1 MFSQILLALKFAFR
15 SFVRHSRRSLLAGSA
30 VALSLAMM
38 LFSKG
43 MGDDGRAR
51 MKDMGVRMGSG
62 HVLVE
67 SPDYRT
73 EQSASAA
80 ASDLEPIVRAAKNI
94 DGVEYVT
101 PRLLSSGLA
110 THGAKS
116 AAVVLHAGL
125 PDVEVKANDVAGE
138 KARVSGEY
146 VKPRSAREFASVP
159 GDVYIGDGLS
169 EKLDAKVGDRIVVTI
184 APPGGGDPRAAA
196 FYVSGTFHTAVTE
209 VDRAMAHIDL
219 DDARDLLG
227 VGNVATQVAVLLES
241 QELVPRATDELK
253 AALSERKDVVVR
265 PWQEVLV
272 ELHEALVIDE
282 ASNQIMMS
290 VIFFIVTLGI
300 FNSILMSVTERTREL
315 GVQKA
320 LGTSGPRIFTYVMLE
335 AFILAIVSATAG
347 VLLGLGAHFYMAKH
361 GINVGAMMEGDYEFS
376 GIAFNGYIYSRLTV
390 EGVAF
395 WAGVTVLLVLLSAI
409 YPAYRAARQ
418 VPVEAMRHV

>member
-1 MFSQILLALKFAFR
+1 MFAQLLLALKIAFR
-15 SFVRHSRRSLLAGSA
+15 SFVRHGRRSFIAGTA

-43 MGDDGRAR
+43 MGEDGRAR

-67 SPDYRT
+67 HPDYRT

-80 ASDLEPIVRAAKNI
+80 VDALPSLIEKAQEL
-94 DGVEYVT
+94 DGVEYVA
-101 PRLLSSGLA
+101 PRLLSSGLV

-116 AAVVLHAGL
+116 AALTLHAGI
-125 PDVEVKANDVAGE
+125 PDVEVLTNDVAGE
-138 KARVSGEY
+138 KARVAGDY
-146 VKPRSAREFASVP
+146 VKPRIAREFASVP
-159 GDVYIGDGLS
+159 GDIYLGDGLS
-169 EKLDAKVGDRIVVTI
+169 EKLDARLGDRVVVTI

-196 FYVSGTFHTAVTE
+196 FVVSGTFHTAVTE
-209 VDRAMAHIDL
+209 VDRGMAHIDL
-219 DDARDLLG
+219 DDMRDLLG
-227 VGNVATQVAVLLES
+227 VGEVATQVAILLKD
-241 QELVPRATDELK
+241 QDLVPRLTTELR
-253 AALSERKDVVVR
+253 AALSDRKDVVVR

-282 ASNQIMMS
+282 ASNQILMG
-290 VIFFIVTLGI
+290 VVFFIVTLGI

-320 LGTSGPRIFTYVMLE
+320 LGTSGRRIFTYVMME
-335 AFILAIVSATAG
+335 AFILAVVSAGAG
-347 VLLGLGAHFYMAKH
+347 VGLGLLVHSYMAKH
-361 GINVGAMMEGDYEFS
+361 GLNVGAMMEGDYEFS
-376 GIAFNGYIYSRLTV
+376 GIAFNGYIYSRLTA

-395 WAGVTVLLVLLSAI
+395 WAGVTVLLVLLSAV

>member
-1 MFSQILLALKFAFR
+1 MLPQLLLALKIAFR
-15 SFVRHSRRSLLAGSA
+15 SFVRHGRRSFIAGTA

-67 SPDYRT
+67 HPDYRT

-80 ASDLEPIVRAAKNI
+80 VGNLPALIEKAKQM
-94 DGVEYVT
+94 DGVQYVA
-101 PRLLSSGLA
+101 PRLLSSGLI

-125 PDVEVKANDVAGE
+125 PEVEVETNDVAGK
-138 KARVSGEY
+138 KARVLGEY
-146 VKPRSAREFASVP
+146 VKPRGSREFQNVP
-159 GDVYIGDGLS
+159 GDIYLGDGLS
-169 EKLDAKVGDRIVVTI
+169 EKLDARIGDRIVVTI

-209 VDRAMAHIDL
+209 VDRGMAHIDL
-219 DDARDLLG
+219 DDARELLG
-227 VGNVATQVAVLLES
+227 VGEVATQVAVLLEE
-241 QELVPRATDELK
+241 QEMVPRVTQELK
-253 AALSERKDVVVR
+253 AALSDRSDVVVR

-282 ASNQIMMS
+282 ASNQILMS

-320 LGTSGPRIFTYVMLE
+320 LGTSGRRIFTYVMME
-335 AFILAIVSATAG
+335 AFILAVVSAAVG
-347 VLLGLGAHFYMAKH
+347 VGLGLGVHFYMAKH
-361 GINVGAMMEGDYEFS
+361 GLNVGAMMEGDYEFS
-376 GIAFNGYIYSRLTV
+376 GIAFNGYIYSRLTPS
-390 EGVAF
+390 GVAF
-395 WAGVTVLLVLLSAI
+395 WAGITILLVLLSAL